1 MVGEAVEGGLD
12 APRGFVG
19 DGLEFGPLG
28 TWTMAWGSRAWTRVV
43 PAWRRTTTLQ
53 GSSSPI
59 SGSICSAW
67 WASWGLQAPRIRYGS
82 VSWPSLCLR
91 VAWTSDL
98 GQGAEPLSPE
108 GVLDLGDGVLEG
120 QIQGAGVTV
129 GHGGLAGQV
138 WL

>member
-1 MVGEAVEGGLD
+1 MDQGRAGVAAHDHVAGQQQPDLWLDLQCLVGELGVAGTQDQIRLGVVAELVLEGGLD
-12 APRGFVG
+12 V
-19 DGLEFGPLG
+19 
-28 TWTMAWGSRAWTRVV
+28 
-43 PAWRRTTTLQ
+43 
-53 GSSSPI
+53 
-59 SGSICSAW
+59 
-67 WASWGLQAPRIRYGS
+67 
-82 VSWPSLCLR
+82 
-91 VAWTSDL
+91 DL